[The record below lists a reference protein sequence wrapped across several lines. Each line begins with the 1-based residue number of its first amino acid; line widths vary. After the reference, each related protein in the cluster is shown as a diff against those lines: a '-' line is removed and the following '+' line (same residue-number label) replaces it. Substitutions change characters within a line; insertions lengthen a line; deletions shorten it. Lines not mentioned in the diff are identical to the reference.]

1 LGVDVTASPL
11 PPLAPLLPRY
21 QRPLSFGG
29 VLDETFRLYR
39 MAWVKLMAVS
49 ALAAL
54 PGAVAVVL
62 LTGQLYFSVFDL
74 AAAGE
79 DNPEELL
86 RLFTGLG
93 LGVLLASL
101 ASGLGALVGQG
112 GVTAMT
118 GWLMRGQA
126 VSVGASLLA
135 ALRKLLVMLGSG
147 IVYGLGVFLLTLVAT
162 PLFVVTGFG
171 ILGGL
176 IALVGMM
183 VWVNRPEEQRGNG
196 LKWLIIL
203 TAPYGLPLYYGVRWS
218 LAIPAIFQERA
229 GPVQALRRSAELVDR
244 RWFPV
249 FGVWF
254 VLWVVIALLQTI
266 PAGVIAVFGSALGT
280 NAADPSGAGLT
291 VSVAQNAASIVGTV
305 LFGALSFIAATLMFV
320 DARNRREGADL
331 AERLT
336 QIEGGVPVSS

>member
-1 LGVDVTASPL
+1 VDVSASPL
-11 PPLAPLLPRY
+11 PLLPRF

-39 MAWVKLMAVS
+39 TAWVKLMAVS

-54 PGAVAVVL
+54 PGAVAVVI
-62 LTGQLYFSVFDL
+62 LTGQIYVTVLNLPAVP
-74 AAAGE
+74 E
-79 DNPEELL
+79 DDPEELL
-86 RLFTGLG
+86 RLFTGIG
-93 LGVLLASL
+93 LGGLLASIV
-101 ASGLGALVGQG
+101 SGLGALIGQG

-118 GWLMRGQA
+118 GWLMRGEEA
-126 VSVGASLLA
+126 AVGAALLA

-147 IVYGLGVFLLTLVAT
+147 IVYGLGVLLLSLVAM
-162 PLFVVTGFG
+162 PLFAILGFG

-176 IALVGMM
+176 IALVGLA

-203 TAPYGLPLYYGVRWS
+203 TAPFGLPLYYGVRWS
-218 LAIPAIFQERA
+218 LAIPAIFLERA
-229 GPVQALRRSAELVDR
+229 GPVQALRRSAELVDG

-249 FGVWF
+249 FGVWV

-266 PAGVIAVFGSALGT
+266 PAAVISIFGTILGV
-280 NAADPSGAGLT
+280 NAADPNAAGLT
-291 VSVAQNAASIVGTV
+291 VSVAQNAASIIGTV
-305 LFGALSFIAATLMFV
+305 LFGALSFIAATIMFV

-336 QIEGGVPVSS
+336 LIEGGVPVTS

>member
-1 LGVDVTASPL
+1 
-11 PPLAPLLPRY
+11 
-21 QRPLSFGG
+21 
-29 VLDETFRLYR
+29 
-39 MAWVKLMAVS
+39 MAVS

-62 LTGQLYFSVFDL
+62 LTGQIYVTVLNLPAVP
-74 AAAGE
+74 E
-79 DNPEELL
+79 DDPEELL
-86 RLFTGLG
+86 RLFTGIG
-93 LGVLLASL
+93 LGGLLASIV
-101 ASGLGALVGQG
+101 SGLGALIGQG

-118 GWLMRGQA
+118 GWLMRGEA
-126 VSVGASLLA
+126 AAVGAALLA

-147 IVYGLGVFLLTLVAT
+147 IVYGLGVLLLSLVAM
-162 PLFVVTGFG
+162 PLFAITGFG

-176 IALVGMM
+176 IALVGLA

-203 TAPYGLPLYYGVRWS
+203 TAPFGLPLYYGVRWS

-229 GPVQALRRSAELVDR
+229 GPVQALRRSAELVDG

-249 FGVWF
+249 FGVWV

-266 PAGVIAVFGSALGT
+266 PAAVISIFGTILGA
-280 NAADPSGAGLT
+280 NAADPSAAGLT

-305 LFGALSFIAATLMFV
+305 LFGALSFIAATIMFV

-331 AERLT
+331 AERLNL
-336 QIEGGVPVSS
+336 IEGGVPVTS

>member
-1 LGVDVTASPL
+1 VDATASSL
-11 PPLAPLLPRY
+11 PLLPRY

-39 MAWVKLMAVS
+39 TAWVKLMAVS

-62 LTGQLYFSVFDL
+62 LTGQIYVTALNVPAS
-74 AAAGE
+74 AE

-86 RLFTGLG
+86 RLLAGVGLAG
-93 LGVLLASL
+93 LLASIV
-101 ASGLGALVGQG
+101 SGLGALVGQG

-118 GWLMRGQA
+118 GWLMRGEA
-126 VSVGASLLA
+126 ASVGAALLA

-147 IVYGLGVFLLTLVAT
+147 IVYGLGVLLLSLVAM
-162 PLFVVTGFG
+162 PLFVITGFG

-176 IALVGMM
+176 VALIGLA

-203 TAPYGLPLYYGVRWS
+203 ATPFGLPLYYGVRWS

-229 GPVQALRRSAELVDR
+229 GPVQALRRSAELVDG

-249 FGVWF
+249 FGVWV
-254 VLWVVIALLQTI
+254 VLWVVIALLQSIPVTLITI
-266 PAGVIAVFGSALGT
+266 FGTILGAT
-280 NAADPSGAGLT
+280 AADPDGAGLM

-336 QIEGGVPVSS
+336 QIEGGVPVTP